1 LAAGRK
7 SGRFLLGTFNS
18 GGHGPASLPAPSVQA
33 PVPPDLRCSDFQT
46 NAYAHGFGDMPYSEQ
61 PRERLVS
68 LAPDAVIDDRPEVR
82 HYIADAHLAILPFL
96 LDANGLK
103 A

>member
-1 LAAGRK
+1 
-7 SGRFLLGTFNS
+7 
-18 GGHGPASLPAPSVQA
+18 
-33 PVPPDLRCSDFQT
+33 
-46 NAYAHGFGDMPYSEQ
+46 MPYSEQ